1 MADIKTTTMRLSE
14 DTIKAFRDIA
24 EKEGFTQE
32 QCLFNLV
39 NIFKMQQ
46 AKEFMLDRK
55 KEIDTFEDYINKL
68 LNLYMNSLEISLNA
82 EDRIKENFSEELKT
96 KEETILTL
104 NEDIKNLKFELNK
117 KDKELKEISVQN
129 EKITKDYS
137 DLKALIDQNKEFVN
151 KLEEEK
157 CNLKD
162 ELLKVSN
169 FSKENEKLKQE
180 VNELLTQIDN
190 LNLLLRKKDLNI
202 ENLNSQIIIVKEN
215 YKELKEDFKNN
226 KEDFSN
232 QLKELNLEHKQ
243 EIYLVENKLKKE
255 NEKRFEEAFEFER
268 IKLQVEKEKE
278 LLELEKKLR
287 NEFLKET
294 YFNK

>member
-46 AKEFMLDRK
+46 AKEVMLDRK
-55 KEIDTFEDYINKL
+55 KEIDTFEDYISKI

-82 EDRIKENFSEELKT
+82 EGRIKENFSEELKS
-96 KEETILTL
+96 KDEIILAL

-117 KDKELKEISVQN
+117 KDKELKELLVQN
-129 EKITKDYS
+129 EKIIKDYTDIKS
-137 DLKALIDQNKEFVN
+137 LIDQNKEFVN

-157 CNLKD
+157 SNLKE
-162 ELLKVSN
+162 ELLKVAN

-180 VNELLTQIDN
+180 ANNLLVQIDN

-202 ENLNSQIIIVKEN
+202 ENSNSQILIVKEN
-215 YKELKEDFKNN
+215 YNELKEDLK
-226 KEDFSN
+226 KEKEEFL
-232 QLKELNLEHKQ
+232 QQIKELNSEHKQ
-243 EIYLVENKLKKE
+243 ELVLLENKLKEE
-255 NEKRFEEAFEFER
+255 NEKRFNETLELEKR
-268 IKLQVEKEKE
+268 KLQVEKEKE

-287 NEFLKET
+287 IEFSEQTIHGK
-294 YFNK
+294 

>member
-46 AKEFMLDRK
+46 AKEVMLDRK
-55 KEIDTFEDYINKL
+55 KEIDTFEDYINKI

-82 EDRIKENFSEELKT
+82 EGRIKENFSEELKS
-96 KEETILTL
+96 KDEIILAL

-129 EKITKDYS
+129 EKIIKDYTDIKS
-137 DLKALIDQNKEFVN
+137 LIDQNKEFVN

-157 CNLKD
+157 SNLKE
-162 ELLKVSN
+162 ELLKVAN

-180 VNELLTQIDN
+180 ANDLLVQIDN

-202 ENLNSQIIIVKEN
+202 ENSNSQILIVKEN
-215 YKELKEDFKNN
+215 YNELKEDLK
-226 KEDFSN
+226 KEKEEFL
-232 QLKELNLEHKQ
+232 QQIKELNSEHKQ
-243 EIYLVENKLKKE
+243 ELVLLENKLKEE
-255 NEKRFEEAFEFER
+255 NEKRFNETLELEKR
-268 IKLQVEKEKE
+268 KLQVEKEKE

-287 NEFLKET
+287 IEFSEQTIHGK
-294 YFNK
+294 

>member
-46 AKEFMLDRK
+46 AKEVMLDRK

-82 EDRIKENFSEELKT
+82 EGKIKENFSEELNK
-96 KEETILTL
+96 KEETILAL

-117 KDKELKEISVQN
+117 KDKELKEILVEN
-129 EKITKDYS
+129 EKISKDYT
-137 DLKALIDQNKEFVN
+137 DIKALIDQNKEFVN

-157 CNLKD
+157 YNLKD

-180 VNELLTQIDN
+180 VNELLVQIDN
-190 LNLLLRKKDLNI
+190 LNLLLRKKDLNL
-202 ENLNSQIIIVKEN
+202 ENSNSQIIIAKESYN
-215 YKELKEDFKNN
+215 ELKEDFK
-226 KEDFSN
+226 KEKQDFTK
-232 QLKELNLEHKQ
+232 QLKELTSEHKS
-243 EIYLVENKLKKE
+243 ELISLENKLKEE
-255 NEKRFEEAFEFER
+255 NEKRFREAFEFEKL
-268 IKLQVEKEKE
+268 KLQVEKEKE

-287 NEFLKET
+287 MEFSKET
-294 YFNK
+294 NLNK

>member
-46 AKEFMLDRK
+46 AKEVMLDRK
-55 KEIDTFEDYINKL
+55 KEIDTFEDYISKI

-82 EDRIKENFSEELKT
+82 EGRIKENFSEELKS
-96 KEETILTL
+96 KDEIILAL

-129 EKITKDYS
+129 EKIIKDYTDIKS
-137 DLKALIDQNKEFVN
+137 LIDQNKEFVN

-157 CNLKD
+157 SNLKE
-162 ELLKVSN
+162 ELLKVAN

-180 VNELLTQIDN
+180 ANDLLVQIDN

-202 ENLNSQIIIVKEN
+202 ENSNSQILIVKEN
-215 YKELKEDFKNN
+215 YNELKEDLK
-226 KEDFSN
+226 KEKEEFLK
-232 QLKELNLEHKQ
+232 QIKELNSEHKQ
-243 EIYLVENKLKKE
+243 ELVLLENKLKEE
-255 NEKRFEEAFEFER
+255 NEKRFNETLELEKR
-268 IKLQVEKEKE
+268 KLQVEKEKE

-287 NEFLKET
+287 IEFSEQTIHGK
-294 YFNK
+294 

>member
-46 AKEFMLDRK
+46 AKEVMLDRK
-55 KEIDTFEDYINKL
+55 KEIDTFEDYINKI

-82 EDRIKENFSEELKT
+82 EGRIKENFSEELKS
-96 KEETILTL
+96 KDEIILAL

-129 EKITKDYS
+129 EKIIKDYTDIKS
-137 DLKALIDQNKEFVN
+137 LIDQNKEFVN

-157 CNLKD
+157 SNLKE
-162 ELLKVSN
+162 ELLKVAN

-180 VNELLTQIDN
+180 ANDLLVQIDN

-202 ENLNSQIIIVKEN
+202 ENSNSQILIVKEN
-215 YKELKEDFKNN
+215 YNELKEDLK
-226 KEDFSN
+226 KEKEEFL
-232 QLKELNLEHKQ
+232 QQIKELNSEHKQ
-243 EIYLVENKLKKE
+243 ELVLLENKLKEE
-255 NEKRFEEAFEFER
+255 NKKRFNETLELEK

-287 NEFLKET
+287 IEFSEQTIHGK
-294 YFNK
+294 

>member
-46 AKEFMLDRK
+46 AKEVMLDRK
-55 KEIDTFEDYINKL
+55 KEIDTFEDYINKI

-82 EDRIKENFSEELKT
+82 EGRIKENFSEELKS
-96 KEETILTL
+96 KDEIILAL

-117 KDKELKEISVQN
+117 KDKELKELLVQN
-129 EKITKDYS
+129 EKIIKDYTDIKS
-137 DLKALIDQNKEFVN
+137 LIDQNKEFVN

-157 CNLKD
+157 SNLKE
-162 ELLKVSN
+162 ELLKVAN

-180 VNELLTQIDN
+180 ANDLLVQIDN

-202 ENLNSQIIIVKEN
+202 ENSNSQILIVKEN
-215 YKELKEDFKNN
+215 YNELKEDLK
-226 KEDFSN
+226 KEKEEFL
-232 QLKELNLEHKQ
+232 QQIKELNSEHKQ
-243 EIYLVENKLKKE
+243 ELVLLENKLKEE
-255 NEKRFEEAFEFER
+255 NEKRFNETLELEKR
-268 IKLQVEKEKE
+268 KLQVEKEKE

-287 NEFLKET
+287 IEFSEQTIHGK
-294 YFNK
+294 

>member
-14 DTIKAFRDIA
+14 ETIKSFRDIA

-32 QCLFNLV
+32 QCLYNLI

-46 AKEFMLDRK
+46 AKEIMLDRK

-82 EDRIKENFSEELKT
+82 EGRIKENFSEELKA

-117 KDKELKEISVQN
+117 KDKELKEILVQN
-129 EKITKDYS
+129 EKIAKDYT
-137 DLKALIDQNKEFVN
+137 DIKVLIDQNKEFVN

-157 CNLKD
+157 CNLKE

-169 FSKENEKLKQE
+169 FSKDNEKLKQE
-180 VNELLTQIDN
+180 VNELLSQVDS

-202 ENLNSQIIIVKEN
+202 ENSNSQIIIVKEN
-215 YKELKEDFKNN
+215 YNELKEDFKKE
-226 KEDFSN
+226 KEDFSK
-232 QLKELNLEHKQ
+232 QIKELNLEHKQ
-243 EIYLVENKLKKE
+243 ELTLLENKLKEE
-255 NEKRFEEAFEFER
+255 NEKRFKEAFEFEK

-287 NEFLKET
+287 NEFLKEAN
-294 YFNK
+294 FNK